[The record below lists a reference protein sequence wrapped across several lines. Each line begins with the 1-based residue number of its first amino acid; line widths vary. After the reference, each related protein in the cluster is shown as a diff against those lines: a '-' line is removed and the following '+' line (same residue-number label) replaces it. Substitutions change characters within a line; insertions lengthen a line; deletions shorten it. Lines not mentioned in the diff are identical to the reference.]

1 MSDSLVTPWTLAHRA
16 PLSMEFPRQESLFP
30 SPQDLPDPEIKPMS
44 PTLAGR
50 FFTTEP
56 RGKQG
61 TNQLNVN
68 GDSKKDPS
76 LVFSAQSE
84 DIAAFR

>member
-68 GDSKKDPS
+68 GDSKNIRNGGQGPHLS
-76 LVFSAQSE
+76 SSHVWM
-84 DIAAFR
+84 